1 MGETHEKKELKNT
14 ASLIYIHTI
23 YIQYVEF
30 CPLYNLTLFSS
41 PFRFGFLKIIL
52 QMVANLTFSTD
63 GQDCVDSPS
72 YFRKFLLIFASVCI
86 KVKGFLF

>member
-1 MGETHEKKELKNT
+1 MGETHEKKELKNK

-23 YIQYVEF
+23 YIQYVYI
-30 CPLYNLTLFSS
+30 YNLTLFSS

-72 YFRKFLLIFASVCI
+72 YFSKFLLIYASVCI